1 MLLLLYL
8 ITEYTQDKP
17 MEQPNQAIV
26 ILTVALF
33 VAYYFMSQSSK
44 EQTILTDTLE
54 DEYDYIVVG
63 AGSAGSVVASR
74 LSEDKDKKVLLLE
87 AGGHY
92 NENPMLHVPYSFFNL
107 QHTEHD
113 WEYYTEPQKVSCL
126 GLKEQRGFCPRGKVL
141 GGSSMMNGMQY
152 TRGSKYDYDEWEQNG
167 CTGWSYKEVLPYFL
181 KSEDIKIPELM
192 ASPYHSSGGPLSVES
207 GKATPLAELYMKAGR
222 ELNYRI

>member
-1 MLLLLYL
+1 MHMIVVRVEIMLLLLYL
-8 ITEYTQDKP
+8 ITEYTQDKQ
-17 MEQPNQAIV
+17 MEQRNQAIV

-33 VAYYFMSQSSK
+33 VAYYFKSQSSK
-44 EQTILTDTLE
+44 EKTILTDTLD

-92 NENPMLHVPYSFFNL
+92 NESPMLHVPYSFFNL

-126 GLKEQRGFCPRGKVL
+126 GFKEQRGFCP
-141 GGSSMMNGMQY
+141 
-152 TRGSKYDYDEWEQNG
+152 
-167 CTGWSYKEVLPYFL
+167 
-181 KSEDIKIPELM
+181 
-192 ASPYHSSGGPLSVES
+192 
-207 GKATPLAELYMKAGR
+207 
-222 ELNYRI
+222 